1 MTRLREAASAKAGYN
16 DFAEEQ
22 VFFRKRIIMYRNVKL
37 LALALAALFFSV
49 PAPGYGLDSLA
60 AKAAFQFLEDPVVP
74 RLIAMGGA
82 GASFGGGGF
91 SFVNPAQPLLAEEPY
106 ISIGYAPM
114 PGDLDAPFFE
124 TAWFFPG
131 FFAGVY
137 ASNHSISGIV
147 PTTEQGPNYQVDPF
161 SYSFSLV
168 SLDVGYKR
176 DRVALALTVN
186 GMQERIETSTRYGV
200 SVSVGALYR
209 VIPGK
214 LTAGL
219 ALFNEGT
226 ATAFTYNV
234 NEQGQREPLPRSA
247 RLGIAYSDT
256 LKTFPVNVAC
266 DVVYRDVGDKVQ
278 AAKNIV
284 PRITAPVG
292 IEVWPTSYVAVRLGK
307 RINFETEVINFGAGL
322 RFQPLTFDM
331 AFVVSQLK
339 DDVEVKPMFG
349 LTYAIASAPRI
360 KEAPA
365 QKLVMPP
372 VNVTDTAAT
381 QKTGPA
387 IAPVSEAPKT
397 PVDSAKVPA
406 YADSSSIKGGVQHE
420 AQIAPANAVI
430 ETAPADSAK
439 TQTPAEQK
447 QTTIER
453 PATPSIPEKPAGKK

>member
-1 MTRLREAASAKAGYN
+1 
-16 DFAEEQ
+16 
-22 VFFRKRIIMYRNVKL
+22 MYRNVKL
-37 LALALAALFFSV
+37 LALALATLFFSV
-49 PAPGYGLDSLA
+49 PAPVYGLDSLA

-82 GASFGGGGF
+82 GAAFGGGGF

-226 ATAFTYNV
+226 ATAFTCNV

-331 AFVVSQLK
+331 AFVVSQLER
-339 DDVEVKPMFG
+339 DVEVKPMFG
-349 LTYAIASAPRI
+349 LTYAIASSPQ
-360 KEAPA
+360 APA

-372 VNVTDTAAT
+372 VNVTDTSAL

-387 IAPVSEAPKT
+387 IAPVSEALKT
-397 PVDSAKVPA
+397 PVDSAHAVAK
-406 YADSSSIKGGVQHE
+406 ADSSSIKGAIQHDTL
-420 AQIAPANAVI
+420 QTAPANAIIKTV
-430 ETAPADSAK
+430 PADSVK
-439 TQTPAEQK
+439 TLAPVEQK
-447 QTTIER
+447 
-453 PATPSIPEKPAGKK
+453 ASADSIKKDSADIKASQPQAPIAPEKPAQKN